1 MRRLA
6 VVLALAL
13 GPISAL
19 ACAHASGFETR
30 DRAAIVAVL
39 HAQQDAWNRGDLEGF
54 LRGYERSPDLLF
66 TSGGKVR
73 RGFDATRARYRARY
87 LGQTAGPG
95 RPDDP
100 SATAN
105 KMGTLELEVRD
116 VRGLG
121 RDGAIVIGRWRLRD
135 TPEAGAGVFSLAFL
149 RTRDGWRIV
158 HDHTSLASP

>member
-1 MRRLA
+1 MLRL
-6 VVLALAL
+6 VVTFALAL
-13 GPISAL
+13 GPIGGL
-19 ACAHASGFETR
+19 ACAHAEGFEAR

-73 RGFDATRARYRARY
+73 RDFEATRARYRARY
-87 LGQTAGPG
+87 LGASAGAA
-95 RPDDP
+95 R
-100 SATAN
+100 SAQAPAN
-105 KMGTLELEVRD
+105 TMGTLELEVRN

-121 RDGAIVIGRWRLRD
+121 RDGAIVIGRWRLSA

-158 HDHTSLASP
+158 HDHTSLATP